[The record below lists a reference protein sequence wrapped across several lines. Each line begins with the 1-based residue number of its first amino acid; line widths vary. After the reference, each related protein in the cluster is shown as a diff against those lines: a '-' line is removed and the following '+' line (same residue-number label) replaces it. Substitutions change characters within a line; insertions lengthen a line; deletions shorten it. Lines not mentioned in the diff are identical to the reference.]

1 MTTLLVDLISQTRI
15 DFLDDTEGPP
25 EAGNWS
31 NLTITNALN
40 QAQREIARR
49 CLLISDY
56 TSEICSLTLAADVV
70 TGLYPQSLSL
80 SSKILRVRYV
90 LFPIAAS
97 ASKTRELYRRST
109 ERLNALHGRWQW
121 IGKTGR
127 VESFVTDLQRNTLT
141 FDHQPL
147 YGGTVSIGVYRLPL
161 VDMDLTDDASAP
173 EIQEYD
179 IEIIHGALKYLY
191 SKGERREDKD
201 TYDPIKEAKWR
212 KLFEEDIIRINQDQA
227 AMCPKETVVEP
238 ADW

>member
-70 TGLYPQSLSL
+70 TGLYPQGLVL

-90 LFPIAAS
+90 LFPIVAS
-97 ASKTRELYRRST
+97 ASKTRELSRGST
-109 ERLNALHGRWQW
+109 EQLNALHGRWQW

-127 VESFVTDLQRNTLT
+127 VESFVTDMQRGMLT
-141 FDHQPL
+141 FDRLRRLRECRGLRQLLGSGGFARIERNRRAGRQTRQEFLHVPPL
-147 YGGTVSIGVYRLPL
+147 R
-161 VDMDLTDDASAP
+161 
-173 EIQEYD
+173 
-179 IEIIHGALKYLY
+179 Y
-191 SKGERREDKD
+191 S
-201 TYDPIKEAKWR
+201 
-212 KLFEEDIIRINQDQA
+212 
-227 AMCPKETVVEP
+227 
-238 ADW
+238 